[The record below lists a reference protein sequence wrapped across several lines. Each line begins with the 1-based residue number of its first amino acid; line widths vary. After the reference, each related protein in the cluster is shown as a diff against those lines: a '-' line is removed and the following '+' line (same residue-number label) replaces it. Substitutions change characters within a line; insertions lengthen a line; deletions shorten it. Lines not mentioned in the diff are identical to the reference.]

1 MIKKQR
7 EILNNIMGQ
16 KNLLAIGVN
25 SYSDNNFRNLERACS
40 DAFAVF
46 ETFKDVMNLNLN
58 VSNSK
63 LLISDGKKNEAT
75 KANILEEIEAISK
88 RASYDENIVIYFS
101 GHGHRINEKNF
112 IVPSDS
118 ISASEEGLIEIK
130 RIIEI
135 VEQCNC
141 RHKLIIID
149 ACFSGVV
156 DSGRKGIGDYNFKN
170 IKDYIK
176 ESRSLTLITSS
187 GKDEPSYEIS
197 PNNDQYSLFTTF
209 LIDALEGKT
218 ESLING
224 YLTVQSMYEYI
235 FDRVRKVSREYQEVR
250 QRPNISMNS
259 NGDIVLGIYDALIFK
274 DDSDLDNYSVIK
286 IREEED
292 LFSNIEKD
300 MKIRISDAL
309 WLDTKCAISELIMNG
324 FEHEKSNDISIEFSS
339 NKIVLNIKG
348 NMFNSINMAKNAN
361 RNGLKF
367 LNDYINKYQKDL
379 TIEYDYKIDK
389 NIITFNFG
397 DKRAFFIKGICV
409 VKVESIGFRKY
420 TSEDIIMPIGVC
432 KKYYYYIERQHMAM
446 SKTRSAVSAILENLP
461 KESILIVH
469 DKNVISG
476 SMSFSDYIANE
487 RVIYRGESLK

>member
-1 MIKKQR
+1 
-7 EILNNIMGQ
+7 MGK

-25 SYSDNNFRNLERACS
+25 SYSDINFGDLKRACG
-40 DAFAVF
+40 DATAVF
-46 ETFKDVMNLNLN
+46 KTFENVLNLNLD

-63 LLISDGKKNEAT
+63 LLISDGKNDEAT
-75 KANILEEIEAISK
+75 KANILEEIETISK
-88 RASYDENIVIYFS
+88 STSYDENIVLYFS
-101 GHGHRINEKNF
+101 GHGHRINDKNF

-118 ISASEEGLIEIK
+118 ISATEEELIEIK
-130 RIIEI
+130 KIIEI
-135 VEQCNC
+135 IDKCNC
-141 RHKLIIID
+141 RHKLVIID

-170 IKDYIK
+170 IKDYME
-176 ESRSLTLITSS
+176 ESHSLTLITSS

-224 YLTVQSMYEYI
+224 YLTVQGMYDYI
-235 FDRVRKVSREYQEVR
+235 FDRVRKVGREDREVR
-250 QRPNISMNS
+250 QRPNLSMNS
-259 NGDIVLGIYDALIFK
+259 NGDIVLGIYDAMIFK
-274 DDSDLDNYSVIK
+274 DDSDLDNYSVIQ

-292 LFSNIEKD
+292 LFNKIEKN

-309 WLDTKCAISELIMNG
+309 WADTKCAISELIMNG
-324 FEHEKSNDISIEFSS
+324 FEHEKSNDININISS
-339 NKIVLNIKG
+339 QKIVLNIKG
-348 NMFNSINMAKNAN
+348 NMFDSITMSKSAN
-361 RNGLKF
+361 ENGLKF
-367 LNDYINKYQKDL
+367 VNDYINKYQKDL
-379 TIEYDYKIDK
+379 TIEYAYKKDN

-397 DKRAFFIKGICV
+397 DKHAFFIKGICV
-409 VKVESIGFRKY
+409 VEVESIGFRKY
-420 TSEDIIMPIGVC
+420 TSKDIIMPIGVC

-461 KESILIVH
+461 EESILIVY
-469 DKNVISG
+469 DRNVISG

-487 RVIYRGESLK
+487 RVIYRGESQR